1 MRHHN
6 ELRTL
11 RVFLQIIRVIPDI
24 RVIQRG
30 FNLVQN
36 AERRGLQFQHR
47 EQNRNRRQRAFPAGK
62 QRQELQFLSRRL
74 GVDLDAAVQRVVRI
88 HQLQFR
94 VTAAEQPRERLGEIP
109 LHLREVL
116 DECRPHLNQQPLNEF
131 AQVHFRALQVL
142 LLGGQVVHTRLGFGV
157 FLHRP
162 DVDRSQRANLPL
174 QLGGA
179 AVAFLLVEGR
189 AAELLC
195 PGVGQL
201 VGVPDAVLQILLVA
215 LDARL
220 RQLGLVQLLAVTVV
234 GFVQVLH
241 VAEDVTQV
249 TLRL

>member
-24 RVIQRG
+24 RIIQRS

-47 EQNRNRRQRAFPAGK
+47 EQNRNGGQRAFAAGE

-94 VTAAEQPRERLGEIP
+94 MAAAEQPRERLGEVP

-116 DECRPHLNQQPLNEF
+116 DECRTHLNQQPLDEF

-142 LLGGQVVHTRLGFGV
+142 LLGGQVVHARLGFGV

-162 DVDRSQRANLPL
+162 NVDRSQCANLPL

-220 RQLGLVQLLAVTVV
+220 RQLGLVQLLAVAVV

-241 VAEDVTQV
+241 VAEDVAQV

>member
-1 MRHHN
+1 M
-6 ELRTL
+6 
-11 RVFLQIIRVIPDI
+11 
-24 RVIQRG
+24 
-30 FNLVQN
+30 
-36 AERRGLQFQHR
+36 
-47 EQNRNRRQRAFPAGK
+47 
-62 QRQELQFLSRRL
+62 
-74 GVDLDAAVQRVVRI
+74 
-88 HQLQFR
+88 
-94 VTAAEQPRERLGEIP
+94 
-109 LHLREVL
+109 
-116 DECRPHLNQQPLNEF
+116 
-131 AQVHFRALQVL
+131 
-142 LLGGQVVHTRLGFGV
+142 
-157 FLHRP
+157 
-162 DVDRSQRANLPL
+162 

-215 LDARL
+215 LDARF